1 MANNIIVPIP
11 TELKN
16 IKSEL
21 IFGLTKRQVIGFGIT
36 GAVVIPSFLFIKKLN
51 LSLAMYTSFILGVP
65 FIFATMFSKEN
76 LYAEKWLKNILE
88 HKVLF
93 KEKRLYK
100 VTTKNKEVA
109 IARGFI
115 KNETT
120 NKSNPKASRD
130 STSKKT
136 Q

>member
-21 IFGLTKRQVIGFGIT
+21 IFGLTKRQVIGFGSAI
-36 GAVVIPSFLFIKKLN
+36 AVVVPSFLLMKNIN
-51 LSLAMYTSFILGVP
+51 LSFAMYGAFIIGTP
-65 FIFATMFSKEN
+65 IIFMTMFTKDK
-76 LYAEKWLKNILE
+76 LTAEKWLKNLLE
-88 HKVLF
+88 YKVLF

-100 VTTKNKEVA
+100 VTPKNKEVA

-115 KNETT
+115 KDDR
-120 NKSNPKASRD
+120 KKKPI
-130 STSKKT
+130 SKG
-136 Q
+136 